1 MTIACEKCGKVWPLV
16 DVWPIHCTCRNRV
29 GLDRV
34 GENKPVERKPRAVRP
49 IEFPCRHR
57 GEVLRWLDCGCAGDS
72 RVFACSVFGECAI
85 RKLKPGIGPDATC
98 NLCESRDDG

>member
-1 MTIACEKCGKVWPLV
+1 MITCEKCGKVWPLV

-34 GENKPVERKPRAVRP
+34 GENKPITRTPREVRRSVKL
-49 IEFPCRHR
+49 PCLHR
-57 GEVLRWLDCGCAGDS
+57 GEAIRKLDCGCAGDS

-98 NLCESRDDG
+98 NICESRDDG